1 MATNR
6 DFRDLFSALNA
17 AEVRYLVVGGYAI
30 TFHARPRFTKDLDIW
45 VDPDPANAERTFRA
59 LAAFGAP
66 MRDLKQ
72 RDFSD
77 PELVLQIGM
86 PPNRIDVLMGIQGV
100 AFPDAWERR
109 VVANYADCPVAYLS
123 KADLI
128 RNKRAVG
135 RPQDLEDVRE
145 LEGG

>member
-17 AEVRYLVVGGYAI
+17 AEVRYLEVGGYAV
-30 TFHARPRFTKDLDIW
+30 TFHARPRFTKDLDVW
-45 VDPDPANAERTFRA
+45 VDPDPSNAERTFRA
-59 LAAFGAP
+59 LGAFGAP
-66 MRDLKQ
+66 MRDLKPG
-72 RDFSD
+72 DFAD
-77 PELVLQIGM
+77 AEMVLQIGM
-86 PPNRIDVLMGIQGV
+86 PPNRIDILMGIQGV
-100 AFPDAWERR
+100 AFPEAWEHR
-109 VVANYADCPVAYLS
+109 VTSKYDDCPVAYLS

-145 LEGG
+145 LEGK

>member
-6 DFRDLFSALNA
+6 DFSDLFSALTA
-17 AEVRYLVVGGYAI
+17 AEVRYLIVGGYAI
-30 TFHARPRFTKDLDIW
+30 TFHARPRFTKDLDVW
-45 VDPDPANAERTFRA
+45 VDPDPANAERTYRA

-66 MRDLKQ
+66 MRDLKPA
-72 RDFSD
+72 DFAD

-86 PPNRIDVLMGIQGV
+86 PPNRIDILMGIQGV
-100 AFPDAWERR
+100 AFPEAWERR
-109 VVANYADCPVAYLS
+109 ATAKYGDCAVAYLS

-128 RNKRAVG
+128 RNKRTVG

-145 LEGG
+145 LEGR